1 MTLLNI
7 LYVPGLGTNLLF
19 KGVFYK
25 AGLYGSFDK
34 GVIYI
39 RADNNSLI
47 LKDIK
52 RDNIYIIN

>member
-7 LYVPGLGTNLLF
+7 LYVPGLGINLLS

-25 AGLYGSFDK
+25 AGLYGSFNK

-39 RADNNSLI
+39 YKLI
-47 LKDIK
+47 IVV
-52 RDNIYIIN
+52 